1 MIISKKVKLIN
12 NKANIEIVGNSA
24 DLDLFKSYKKNI
36 NYYTSVGNLRWQKN
50 FTSLIKAFE
59 IFLKKIPKHVLIF
72 LVKVLKG
79 KSLSNLLKNLISIIK
94 FLRGYCTQ
102 VEIAKALSETYIY
115 LQSSISEGLPKS
127 LIEGIASGCPVVA
140 TSVGSCKEIAD
151 IYGIS
156 VRPADHNELA
166 MGIYELFKNKALWN
180 EYHQKCIKG
189 RNNYSWESLV
199 IKVLNFYNSIKN
211 N

>member
-1 MIISKKVKLIN
+1 M
-12 NKANIEIVGNSA
+12 
-24 DLDLFKSYKKNI
+24 
-36 NYYTSVGNLRWQKN
+36 
-50 FTSLIKAFE
+50 
-59 IFLKKIPKHVLIF
+59 P
-72 LVKVLKG
+72 
-79 KSLSNLLKNLISIIK
+79 
-94 FLRGYCTQ
+94 
-102 VEIAKALSETYIY
+102 
-115 LQSSISEGLPKS
+115 
-127 LIEGIASGCPVVA
+127 GCPVVA